1 MKAAIFEGAGKPLSI
16 GEIASPDPGP
26 YELVLKVKAC
36 GICGSDLHC
45 TEHGPFTLPEN
56 TVMGHEFSGEV
67 AAVGSAAKGRFVK
80 GERVTALP
88 VIIPPMAPAGLD
100 DAEPWMRPDM
110 QPIGL
115 GVLPGA
121 YAEYVRVG
129 VNQTK
134 RLPEAVSFEQ
144 GALVEPLAVGL
155 HAVNRAD
162 MRSGD
167 TVLVLGAGPIG
178 LASAAF
184 ALRMGAA
191 HVVVSELT
199 DHRRAL
205 AESVGATATV
215 DATVDAGGNV
225 LEQFA
230 AKTGAPMPDVVIEAV
245 GIPGMVQQAIDL
257 VKPRG
262 RVVVVGV
269 CQQQDT
275 LMPMTAIMKEVGVQ
289 FVLGYEPRDWDTV
302 LSFLAGGRLQVE
314 HLVTHRVGFDA
325 FPAAFEALRTPHD
338 QCKVMLKPD

>member
-1 MKAAIFEGAGKPLSI
+1 MKAAVFHEAGKPLTI
-16 GEIASPDPGP
+16 EEVASPDPGP
-26 YELVLKVKAC
+26 HELVLKVEAC

-45 TEHGPFTLPEN
+45 TEHGPFTLPGN
-56 TVMGHEFSGEV
+56 TVMGHEFAGEV
-67 AAVGSAAKGRFVK
+67 VGLGTEVQGRFSE

-88 VIIPPMAPAGLD
+88 VIVPPIPPVGLE
-100 DAEPWMRPDM
+100 DAEPWMRADS
-110 QPIGL
+110 QTIGL
-115 GVLPGA
+115 GQVPGA

-134 RLPEAVSFEQ
+134 RLPENVSFEQ

-167 TVLVLGAGPIG
+167 NVLVLGAGPIG
-178 LASAAF
+178 LASIAF

-191 HVVVSELT
+191 NVVVSEMT
-199 DHRRAL
+199 DQRRAL
-205 AESVGATATV
+205 AESVGATATI
-215 DATVDAGGNV
+215 DATGNV

-230 AKTGAPMPDVVIEAV
+230 DATGAMMPDVVIEAV
-245 GIPGMVQQAIDL
+245 GIPGMVQQAVDF
-257 VKPRG
+257 VKPKG

-269 CQQQDT
+269 CQQQDQI
-275 LMPMTAIMKEVGVQ
+275 MPMVGIMKEVGIQ

-302 LSFLAGGRLQVE
+302 LSFMANDRLKVE

-325 FPAAFEALRTPHD
+325 FPDAFEALRTPSD
-338 QCKVMLKPD
+338 QCKVMLKPA

>member
-1 MKAAIFEGAGKPLSI
+1 MKAAIFEGAGKPLTI
-16 GEIASPDPGP
+16 GDIPSPDPGP
-26 YELVLKVKAC
+26 HELVLKVKAC

-45 TEHGPFTLPEN
+45 TEHGPFTLPEGS
-56 TVMGHEFSGEV
+56 VMGHEFSGEV
-67 AAVGSAAKGRFVK
+67 VGLGTEVQGRFAE

-88 VIIPPMAPAGLD
+88 VIIPPIPPVGLE

-115 GVLPGA
+115 GQVPGA

-129 VNQTK
+129 VTQTR
-134 RLPEAVSFEQ
+134 RLPENVSFEQ

-155 HAVNRAD
+155 HAVNRAE

-167 TVLVLGAGPIG
+167 NVLVLGAGPIG
-178 LASAAF
+178 LASTAF

-191 HVVVSELT
+191 NVVVSEMT
-199 DHRRAL
+199 DQRRAL
-205 AESVGATATV
+205 AESVGATATI
-215 DATVDAGGNV
+215 DARGNV

-230 AKTGAPMPDVVIEAV
+230 EKAGALMPDVVIEAV
-245 GIPGMVQQAIDL
+245 GVPGMVQQAVDF

-269 CQQQDT
+269 CQQQDQM
-275 LMPMTAIMKEVGVQ
+275 MPMVAIMKEVGLQ

-302 LSFLAGGRLQVE
+302 LSFIASDRLRVD
-314 HLVTHRVGFDA
+314 HLVTDRVGFDA
-325 FPAAFEALRTPHD
+325 FPDAFEALRTPST
-338 QCKVMLKPD
+338 QCKVMLKPE